1 MTEVIEQTRKH
12 TINVLQFICPTG
24 FYGAERWV
32 LALAKHLDPAYIR
45 CDLAVTMEPDQKPLE
60 LVKEYQKLNLPCHI
74 VSMKNKFDFSAV
86 NKMVELIKSKNI
98 HIVHTHG
105 YKSDII
111 GVLAA
116 KKAGVPCVVTP
127 HGFENAKDIK
137 LRTFIW
143 LGCQAMK
150 YATKVVPLSQ
160 QLKQDCK
167 RMGVK
172 EAKTLYIQNGVDLS
186 EVEATPTPPRDNSK
200 EKRIGF
206 VGQMISRKNIFDILD
221 IFEQLH
227 SKHPDTRLVL
237 LGDGDA
243 RAELEAYSQKLSSY
257 DYVEFLGFRDDRLS
271 LLKSF
276 DLFVMTSTLEG
287 IPRCLMEATA
297 AGIPV
302 AAYNIAGIDQLIEH
316 QKTGLLAP
324 LGEKQK
330 LLGYWEQLLFN
341 QDYASELAD
350 NAKSFVYEHY
360 SANRMAREYTELFV
374 ELLKED

>member
-1 MTEVIEQTRKH
+1 MTQ

-32 LALAKHLDPAYIR
+32 LALAKHLDPAKIR
-45 CDLAVTMEPDQKPLE
+45 CDLAVTMEPGQKPLE
-60 LVKEYQKLNLPCHI
+60 LVNEYQKLALPCHI
-74 VSMKNKFDFSAV
+74 VNMKSKFDLSAV
-86 NKMVELIKSKNI
+86 SKMAELIKEKNI

-116 KKAGVPCVVTP
+116 RKVGIPCVVTP
-127 HGFENAKDIK
+127 HGFENAKDFK

-160 QLKQDCK
+160 QLMRDCE

-172 EAKTLYIQNGVDLS
+172 DQKTLYIQNGVDLS
-186 EVEATPTPPRDNSK
+186 EVEATTIPERLNPD

-221 IFEQLH
+221 IFERLH
-227 SKHPDTRLVL
+227 AKHPNTRLIL

-243 RAELEAYSQKLSSY
+243 RAELESHTKTLASKSHI
-257 DYVEFLGFRDDRLS
+257 EFLGFRDDRLS

-297 AGIPV
+297 ASIPV
-302 AAYNIAGIDQLIEH
+302 AAYDIAGIDQLIEH
-316 QKTGLLAP
+316 KKTGLLAP
-324 LGEKQK
+324 LGEKDELQ
-330 LLGYWEQLLFN
+330 GYWETLLFN
-341 QDYASELAD
+341 EDKATELAA
-350 NAKSFVYEHY
+350 NAKEFVYQHY
-360 SANRMAREYTELFV
+360 SANRMAAEYSELFE
-374 ELLKED
+374 ELVTEDK

>member
-1 MTEVIEQTRKH
+1 MKQ

-32 LALAKHLDPAYIR
+32 LALAKHLDPTIIR
-45 CDLAVTMEPDQKPLE
+45 CDLAVTMEPGQKPLE
-60 LVKEYQKLNLPCHI
+60 IVNEYQKLELPCHI
-74 VSMKNKFDFSAV
+74 INMKSKFDLSAV
-86 NKMVELIKSKNI
+86 TKMAALIKKQNI

-116 KKAGVPCVVTP
+116 KKAGVPCIVTP
-127 HGFENAKDIK
+127 HGFENAKDFK

-160 QLKQDCK
+160 QLMRDCK

-172 EAKTLYIQNGVDLS
+172 DSKTLYIQNGVDLS
-186 EVEATPTPPRDNSK
+186 EVEATATPERQSPQ

-221 IFEQLH
+221 VFDELH
-227 SKHPDTRLVL
+227 AKQPNTRLVL

-243 RAELEAYSQKLSSY
+243 RVALEPHRKTLASKSHI
-257 DYVEFLGFRDDRLS
+257 EFLGFRDDRLS

-297 AGIPV
+297 ASIPV
-302 AAYNIAGIDQLIEH
+302 AAYDIAGIDQLIEH
-316 QKTGLLAP
+316 KKTGLLAP
-324 LGEKQK
+324 LGEKT
-330 LLGYWEQLLFN
+330 QLLSDWGNLLFTEG
-341 QDYASELAD
+341 YAAELAA
-350 NAKSFVYEHY
+350 NAKEFVYQHY
-360 SANRMAREYTELFV
+360 SANRMASEFTELFEKLV
-374 ELLKED
+374 TEAQ

>member
-1 MTEVIEQTRKH
+1 MKQ

-32 LALAKHLDPAYIR
+32 LALAKHLDPVKIR
-45 CDLAVTMEPDQKPLE
+45 SDLAVTMEPGQTPLE
-60 LVKEYQKLNLPCHI
+60 LVNEYKKLNLPCHI
-74 VSMKNKFDFSAV
+74 INMKSKFDLSAV
-86 NKMVELIKSKNI
+86 TKMAELIKQQNI

-116 KKAGVPCVVTP
+116 RKAGIPCIVTP
-127 HGFENAKDIK
+127 HGFENAKDFK

-160 QLKQDCK
+160 QLMRDCK
-167 RMGVK
+167 RIGVK
-172 EAKTLYIQNGVDLS
+172 SHKALYIQNGVDLS
-186 EVEATPTPPRDNSK
+186 EVEATANTARHNLE

-206 VGQMISRKNIFDILD
+206 VGQMISRKNIVDILD
-221 IFEQLH
+221 VFDQLH
-227 SKHPDTRLVL
+227 AKHPNTRLVL

-243 RAELEAYSQKLSSY
+243 RAGLEKHSKTLASYSHI
-257 DYVEFLGFRDDRLS
+257 EFLGFRDDRLS

-297 AGIPV
+297 ASIPV
-302 AAYNIAGIDQLIEH
+302 AAYDIAGIDQLIEH

-324 LGEKQK
+324 LGDKIK
-330 LLGYWEQLLFN
+330 LLSYWESLLFTEG
-341 QDYASELAD
+341 YGAELAA
-350 NAKSFVYEHY
+350 NAKEFVYQHY
-360 SANRMAREYTELFV
+360 SANRMANEYTELF
-374 ELLKED
+374 EKLEREAP

>member
-1 MTEVIEQTRKH
+1 MNQ

-32 LALAKHLDPAYIR
+32 LALAKHLDPSKIR
-45 CDLAVTMEPDQKPLE
+45 CDLAVTMEPGQKPLE
-60 LVKEYQKLNLPCHI
+60 LVNEYQKLDLPCHI
-74 VSMKNKFDFSAV
+74 VNMQSKFDLSAV
-86 NKMVELIKSKNI
+86 SKMAELIKKQNI

-127 HGFENAKDIK
+127 HGFENAKDFK

-160 QLKQDCK
+160 QLMRDCK

-172 EAKTLYIQNGVDLS
+172 DQKTLYIQNGVDLS
-186 EVEATPTPPRDNSK
+186 EVEATATPERHNPD

-206 VGQMISRKNIFDILD
+206 VGQMISRKNIFDILH
-221 IFEQLH
+221 IFDQLH
-227 SKHPDTRLVL
+227 AKHPNTRLIL

-243 RAELEAYSQKLSSY
+243 RAELETHSKTLASHSHI
-257 DYVEFLGFRDDRLS
+257 EFLGFRDDRLS

-297 AGIPV
+297 ASIPV
-302 AAYNIAGIDQLIEH
+302 AAYDIAGIDQLIEH
-316 QKTGLLAP
+316 EKTGLLAP
-324 LGEKQK
+324 LGEKTELQ
-330 LLGYWEQLLFN
+330 GYWETLLFN
-341 QDYASELAD
+341 QKYATELAV
-350 NAKSFVYEHY
+350 NAKEFVYQHY
-360 SANRMAREYTELFV
+360 SANRMATEYTELFE
-374 ELLKED
+374 ELVTEAQ